1 MTSIDYNVLPKN
13 NKFLE
18 KIRNKSNKN
27 IKKNI
32 ITKYHELDFLKNR
45 LCIDSFQTDSI
56 KKKINSSQYSMI

>member
-1 MTSIDYNVLPKN
+1 MDYNVLPKN

-27 IKKNI
+27 I

-45 LCIDSFQTDSI
+45 LCIDSFQSDSI

>member
-1 MTSIDYNVLPKN
+1 MDYNVLPKN

-27 IKKNI
+27 I

-45 LCIDSFQTDSI
+45 LCIDSFQSDSI
-56 KKKINSSQYSMI
+56 